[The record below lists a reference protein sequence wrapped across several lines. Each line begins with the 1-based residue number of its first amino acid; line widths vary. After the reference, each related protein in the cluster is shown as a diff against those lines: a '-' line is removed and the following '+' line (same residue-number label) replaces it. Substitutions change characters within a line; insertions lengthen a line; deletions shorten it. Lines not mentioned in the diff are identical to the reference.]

1 MPKTKPVVEITEV
14 MFRKE
19 KSGKFKGEIMALMPY
34 ELQTYDGDVTLYVHV
49 GQHSACDY
57 DTVLKNTVPATEE
70 EYAPLLKELTSEPY
84 NYNFK
89 IIKRR
94 NYDRWLVLYKKSVG
108 RC

>member
-1 MPKTKPVVEITEV
+1 MPKTKEPITEV

-19 KSGKFKGEIMALMPY
+19 KSGNFKGEIIAVMPY
-34 ELQTYDGDVTLYVHV
+34 ELANYNGDVMLYANI
-49 GQHSACDY
+49 GQHSEGNY
-57 DTVLKNTVPATEE
+57 DIILKQTIPATEE

-94 NYDRWLVLYKKSVG
+94 NYDRWLPLYMKTVG